1 MSDQPSFVAA
11 LRELDESRQAE
22 RLRPGAVH
30 RITRRLDAELL
41 QAELPSKRRGFIP
54 MVSFAA
60 GAATVLAFFMLSS
73 GPDAVVEEKTDT
85 AVPMHAS
92 WEVTGSNCHTTQ
104 GKTELTLDGN
114 CHVVVADADLVV
126 ESRKTTRLRGIE
138 NGVAM
143 LDGTA
148 LFDITP
154 DIEGPPRRVV
164 VPGGTIEVHG
174 TRFSVVVRYGAGH
187 VDLLEGSVHFIDTA
201 GKTHELSP
209 GERFQFSANETIATA
224 PRPTPTNT
232 TNVAEA
238 GANVE
243 LEEPPALPL
252 AAGERLAAL
261 ADEYKDKHARPS
273 RSRAPSSEELQGIVS
288 QIAEFRAQRKY
299 DAAVSLLRGA
309 LNKRWD
315 RRTRE
320 VLSYELGTIL
330 SNQLTNREQ
339 ACAHWKTHRRQFKS
353 GQYERAIER
362 IESRLT
368 CAK

>member
-11 LRELDESRQAE
+11 LRELDETRQAE

-41 QAELPSKRRGFIP
+41 QTELPKKRRGFIP

-60 GAATVLAFFMLSS
+60 GAATVLAVFTLSS
-73 GPDAVVEEKTDT
+73 GPDAVLEETTD
-85 AVPMHAS
+85 APAPMHAS
-92 WEVTGSNCHTTQ
+92 WEVSGSNCHTTN
-104 GKTELTLDGN
+104 GKTELTLDGS
-114 CHVVVADADLVV
+114 CHVVVPGADLVV

-143 LDGTA
+143 IDGTA

-154 DIEGPPRRVV
+154 DIQGPPRRVV

-187 VDLLEGSVHFIDTA
+187 VDLLEGSVHFIDDA

-209 GERFQFSANETIATA
+209 GQRFMFSANETIAAA
-224 PRPTPTNT
+224 PSPTPTST
-232 TNVAEA
+232 GGIVEPEVAAETEEA
-238 GANVE
+238 
-243 LEEPPALPL
+243 PALPL

-261 ADEYKDKHARPS
+261 ANEYKDKHSRPA
-273 RSRAPSSEELQGIVS
+273 RSRAPSSEELQGIVQ

-339 ACAHWKTHRRQFKS
+339 ACAHWQNHRRQFPS
-353 GQYERAIER
+353 GQYARAIER
-362 IESRLT
+362 VEARLT
-368 CAK
+368 CEK